1 MNDKNITRVKSV
13 SGYSVKEFEKNINA
27 TLTKIIEED
36 KCKVVD
42 IKYQMTTSK
51 TFATWNSA
59 LVLISC

>member
-1 MNDKNITRVKSV
+1 MNNITRVKSV
-13 SGYSVKEFEKNINA
+13 SGYSVKEFEKNINTA
-27 TLTKIIEED
+27 LTKIIEEN

-42 IKYQMTTSK
+42 IKYQMITSK